1 MKIKLV
7 VATRASREDF
17 FVNTAT
23 GRSLAFNAPSF
34 IDLHLYPN
42 NTRGLSSIY
51 NEVIM
56 QCKDDPAKLVFAHD
70 DLHLLDF
77 FWFFRVTDG
86 LENFD
91 IVGLVGNRRRLPRQP
106 GWCFLDDNF
115 TPDKPENLSGV
126 VAHGRTFPPS
136 NLNVFGLPRQRVLLL
151 DGLFLASDSK
161 TLLEHKLF
169 FDERFDFHF
178 YDLDFCRQA
187 EMKGLS
193 CGTIDLSLIHESG
206 GAFGSKEWRAS
217 YQTYL
222 EKWGE

>member
-7 VATRASREDF
+7 VATRLSREDF
-17 FVNTAT
+17 FVKTAT
-23 GRSLAFNAPSF
+23 GRSLGFNAPSF

-51 NEVIM
+51 NEVILE
-56 QCKDDPAKLVFAHD
+56 CKDDPATLVFAHD

-77 FWFFRVTDG
+77 FWFFRVIDG

-91 IVGLVGNRRRLPRQP
+91 VVGIVGNRRRIPKQP
-106 GWCFLDDNF
+106 SWAFVDENF
-115 TPDKPENLSGV
+115 VWDKYENFSGV
-126 VAHGRTFPPS
+126 IGHGKGYPPH
-136 NLNVFGLPRQRVLLL
+136 LDIFGLPRQRVVLL
-151 DGLFLASDSK
+151 DGLFLASHSK
-161 TLLEHKLF
+161 TLLENKLF
-169 FDERFDFHF
+169 FDERFDFNF

-187 EMKGLS
+187 EMKDLS
-193 CGTIDLSLIHESG
+193 CGTIDLSLIHESEG
-206 GAFGSKEWRAS
+206 VFGSKEWRAS

>member
-7 VATRASREDF
+7 VATRVSREDF
-17 FVNTAT
+17 FGNTAT

-34 IDLHLYPN
+34 IDLRLYPN

-56 QCKDDPAKLVFAHD
+56 ESKNDPATLVFAHD

-77 FWFFRVTDG
+77 FWFFRAIDG

-91 IVGLVGNRRRLPRQP
+91 IVGLAGNRRRLPRQS
-106 GWCFLDDNF
+106 GWCFLDDNL
-115 TPDKPENLSGV
+115 TPDKFENLSGV
-126 VAHGRTFPPS
+126 VGQGNTFPPDHLS
-136 NLNVFGLPRQRVLLL
+136 IYGLPRQRVVLL
-151 DGLFLASDSK
+151 DGLFLASHSK
-161 TLLEHKLF
+161 TLLENELF
-169 FDERFDFHF
+169 FDERFNFHF

-193 CGTIDLSLIHESG
+193 CGTIDLSLIHESYG
-206 GAFGSKEWRAS
+206 LAGSKEWRAS

-222 EKWGE
+222 EKWRE

>member
-7 VATRASREDF
+7 VATRVSRQDF
-17 FVNTAT
+17 FGNTAT

-34 IDLHLYPN
+34 IELRLYPN

-56 QCKDDPAKLVFAHD
+56 ESKNDPATLVFAHD

-77 FWFFRVTDG
+77 FWFFRVIDG

-91 IVGLVGNRRRLPRQP
+91 IVGLAGNRRRVPRQP

-115 TPDKPENLSGV
+115 TPDNFENLSGV
-126 VAHGRTFPPS
+126 VGQGNTFPPDQLS
-136 NLNVFGLPRQRVLLL
+136 IYGLPRQRVVLL
-151 DGLFLASDSK
+151 DGLFLASHSK
-161 TLLEHKLF
+161 TLLENELF
-169 FDERFDFHF
+169 FDERFNFHF

-193 CGTIDLSLIHESG
+193 CGTIDLSLIHESYG
-206 GAFGSKEWRAS
+206 LTGSKEWRAL

>member
-7 VATRASREDF
+7 VATRESREDF

-56 QCKDDPAKLVFAHD
+56 ESKNDPATLVFAHD

-77 FWFFRVTDG
+77 FWFFRVIDG

-91 IVGLVGNRRRLPRQP
+91 IVGLAGNRRRVPRQP
-106 GWCFLDDNF
+106 GWCFLDDNL
-115 TPDKPENLSGV
+115 TPDNFENLSGV

-136 NLNVFGLPRQRVLLL
+136 NLSVFGLPRQRVILL
-151 DGLFLASDSK
+151 DGLFLASDSR

-169 FDERFDFHF
+169 FDERFSFHF

-206 GAFGSKEWRAS
+206 GSFGSKEWRAL

>member
-1 MKIKLV
+1 MKIKLI
-7 VATRASREDF
+7 VATRESREDF

-34 IDLHLYPN
+34 IDLRLYPN

-56 QCKDDPAKLVFAHD
+56 ESKNDPATLVFAHD

-91 IVGLVGNRRRLPRQP
+91 IVGLAGNRRRVPRQP
-106 GWCFLDDNF
+106 SWIFPDDNF
-115 TPDKPENLSGV
+115 KQDKPENLSGV
-126 VAHGRTFPPS
+126 VGHGRTFPPS
-136 NLNVFGLPRQRVLLL
+136 DLSVFGLPRQRVLLL
-151 DGLFLASDSK
+151 DGLFLASHSK
-161 TLLEHKLF
+161 TLLKNELF
-169 FDERFDFHF
+169 FDERFNFHF

-187 EMKGLS
+187 EMKKLS
-193 CGTIDLSLIHESG
+193 CGTIDLSLIHESTG
-206 GAFGSKEWRAS
+206 VFGSKEWRAS